1 MGRGAGLLSESSFVE
16 AGWLT
21 PEGVRRRLNMEP
33 CHVIKC
39 LVQCINMNNVLFV
52 CFILDCSVDAAELW
66 SVTPDRDSNPVI
78 PVTGNPVTHPMCG
91 EQEFPNFF
99 IPRHPSR
106 QILHATHLYPILK
119 KTSFELFNMG
129 KKFGGASWLGSEDST
144 VRRLQYFLKNKWQRD
159 ENAHQLLARAN
170 CFPLPRWDG
179 TELKLNCRCSRVK
192 QCGNLTTDHHQT
204 KPNQRQAP
212 PPPDNPPHSEM
223 NWQECST
230 CTHSY
235 EHIPTGSTQEMLRGL
250 EV

>member
-1 MGRGAGLLSESSFVE
+1 MPAE
-16 AGWLT
+16 AEDWEIG
-21 PEGVRRRLNMEP
+21 
-33 CHVIKC
+33 
-39 LVQCINMNNVLFV
+39 
-52 CFILDCSVDAAELW
+52 
-66 SVTPDRDSNPVI
+66 
-78 PVTGNPVTHPMCG
+78 
-91 EQEFPNFF
+91 
-99 IPRHPSR
+99 
-106 QILHATHLYPILK
+106 
-119 KTSFELFNMG
+119 FNMG

-159 ENAHQLLARAN
+159 ENAHQVWQSYFKNLQKHALLIK
-170 CFPLPRWDG
+170 C
-179 TELKLNCRCSRVK
+179 CRCSRVK

-235 EHIPTGSTQEMLRGL
+235 EHIPMGSTQEMLRGL